1 MSKKRRKTD
10 NADCYQRA
18 GKYHHHHNLA
28 KSFGGKWTEDNIF
41 VWDINAHKAF
51 HFLFG
56 RRTLLEAAEWLI
68 YIHQMNEAGVK
79 VDILDG
85 TEDDYFVPGS

>member
-1 MSKKRRKTD
+1 MSKKRKCKSD
-10 NADCYQRA
+10 PCWERA
-18 GKYHHHHNLA
+18 GKYNHHHNLA
-28 KSFGGKWTEDNIF
+28 KSFGGKWTEENIF
-41 VWDINAHKAF
+41 VWDVNAHKAF

-56 RRTLLEAAEWLI
+56 RRTLLEAAEWLY

-85 TEDDYFVPGS
+85 TLDNYFKQGS